1 MMKNG
6 GGQWDW
12 IGLKYEGDLTGYT
25 KMVAEIIGPAG
36 AKFTFKV
43 NDKVEKPADGTGE
56 LVHVE
61 FDLPT
66 DFTWDAAKQT
76 MIMFPDFAAPG
87 VGNEFTIT
95 KLELQGEGKTAI
107 DLLTTKITVSNEY
120 VQACRDLVLTK
131 PTTNT
136 NAWDCV
142 IISLPGD
149 YAKYQGVQY
158 TVKGTAGE
166 KLLVKVNDQFES
178 WVTLDG
184 KAQTGLAP
192 LSGEFNASKAAV
204 VLFPNGETAGTGN
217 PIVVSQLVFVPP
229 LTEHAGTAAD
239 PYTVEDALKLGA
251 TLAESGYG
259 KNGEVVEMWVKGFVV
274 DQGRDVGTS
283 SNNIKLASTA
293 NGQTTLLIFKVD
305 ETADIKDVRLGDEV
319 VIKGFLMNWS
329 GTIEVSSSKVD
340 GSDVN
345 PVFVSCTRGTNA
357 ITVASDSS
365 DKATVTDLSAQS
377 GLNGSTFTFK
387 VEVTSGFQISA
398 VKVNGEKVEAADG
411 VYSGIV
417 SGPTSISV
425 ETVEAGA
432 AVPQEAT
439 LEYKDSTTTTNMG
452 EGNNAT
458 IVNLNAELFNV
469 AADKG
474 TNNNFPGLNK
484 ALDVRVYKG
493 NSMTIAIA
501 SGYTIK
507 SIKINFLSGY
517 AANAVIEVNGVAVTG
532 EAGVYAINA
541 SSFVLKHSEASN
553 DQVRFSSIVITYVE
567 GDAPQPAPVLS
578 SVKYDGAKQG
588 TFEKQQDGTYLA
600 RVELGAWNRISFAL
614 VYSDASEIVLWYDNT
629 TFTGLIQD
637 EATTGDQWDGKL
649 YHEAD
654 DGKRWMPGQASGY
667 TFRYNPETHTMAVS
681 TYIPGGELRYGGA
694 KEGKFV
700 KNESGLYVATLEL
713 GAWNRVSFALIDED
727 GNATDLWYDNTT
739 FTGLIQDEATTGDQW
754 DGKLYHEADD
764 GKRWM
769 PGQAAGYKFTYNP
782 ETHTMN
788 VSQYIPGGEL
798 RYGGE
803 KEGTFTKGEDNLL
816 TATVSL
822 TQWKRISFALVDEDG
837 NATALWYDNTT
848 FTGKIT
854 AADKEGDQW
863 DGSLYHES
871 GDGQRWMPGEGPERT
886 YRFTYN
892 PETRTMNVELL
903 DVTAPVITISD
914 AVMQALAAKEFWEGA
929 NEQATFAAFM
939 QGISAN
945 DDTDGAITVTQE
957 MINLGGL
964 NPANLVGGDY
974 TITITVKDAAGNEAK
989 KEVKIH
995 VKKYANENLFADHPG
1010 SDTAYNSTKWTR
1022 ENYKNDQW
1030 NVISGQMNAR
1040 TKDGV
1045 KVVNMVN
1052 GYSVPMRFTYN
1063 KDGAALGVANKLTF
1077 KVGNYYTGATAMS
1090 VKVKLVLVNGTEVFI
1105 AGDANNWAT
1114 IPVTQGLIDQE
1125 LTFDTAE
1132 VKSVVFVTRSTN
1144 NGSTYLY
1151 VGNCVLGYEEP
1162 SSSPAAFQLTNLNV
1176 AAPEFTSNHIEGAG
1190 VHMWVDP
1197 ASIGLTMENW
1207 GTVTK
1212 EVSATAE
1219 GYTIGEHFL
1228 SDPSANAVRC
1238 FVTLDHAP
1246 AADEIITLN
1255 VTITIDGH
1263 AYQAAVAF
1271 QNGALAQ

>member
-1 MMKNG
+1 MMKTG

-12 IGLKYEGDLTGYT
+12 VGLKTSADLTGYT
-25 KMVAEIIGPAG
+25 KMVAEITGPAG

-43 NDKVEKPADGTGE
+43 NDKVEVAADGTGE
-56 LVHVE
+56 LVQVE
-61 FDLPT
+61 WTAPA

-107 DLLTTKITVSNEY
+107 DLLAANITLSNEY

-136 NAWDCV
+136 NEWDCV
-142 IISLPGD
+142 IISLAGD
-149 YAKYQGVQY
+149 YAKYKGVQY

-204 VLFPNGETAGTGN
+204 VLFPNGETAGSGN

-340 GSDVN
+340 GADVN

-398 VKVNGEKVEAADG
+398 VKVNGETVEAADG

-425 ETVEAGA
+425 ETVEAGE

-452 EGNNAT
+452 EGNNAA
-458 IVNLNAELFNV
+458 IVNLDANLFTV
-469 AADKG
+469 TATKG
-474 TNNNFPGLNK
+474 SNNNFPGLNK

-517 AANAVIEVNGVAVTG
+517 AANAVVEVNGAAVTG

-553 DQVRFSSIVITYVE
+553 DQVRFSSMVITYVE
-567 GDAPQPAPVLS
+567 GEPQPQPQPQTEKHIFNASELTAGDITEDVVVAEYFKLHATSGKKLTVDANNKSIDGLTLTQRLKFGGASGAFGTERYIEFTAAENAKIKVYAIS
-578 SVKYDGAKQG
+578 SSSSDSTRRLALFNENGVMLQAHAVDGAAIACY
-588 TFEKQQDGTYLA
+588 TYEVVAGKYFFGCPDNAVNVYYIEVEEGVEDPYANVDLLA
-600 RVELGAWNRISFAL
+600 DL
-614 VYSDASEIVLWYDNT
+614 
-629 TFTGLIQD
+629 
-637 EATTGDQWDGKL
+637 
-649 YHEAD
+649 
-654 DGKRWMPGQASGY
+654 PASGSDY
-667 TFRYNPETHTMAVS
+667 T
-681 TYIPGGELRYGGA
+681 
-694 KEGKFV
+694 
-700 KNESGLYVATLEL
+700 
-713 GAWNRVSFALIDED
+713 
-727 GNATDLWYDNTT
+727 
-739 FTGLIQDEATTGDQW
+739 
-754 DGKLYHEADD
+754 
-764 GKRWM
+764 
-769 PGQAAGYKFTYNP
+769 
-782 ETHTMN
+782 
-788 VSQYIPGGEL
+788 
-798 RYGGE
+798 
-803 KEGTFTKGEDNLL
+803 
-816 TATVSL
+816 
-822 TQWKRISFALVDEDG
+822 
-837 NATALWYDNTT
+837 
-848 FTGKIT
+848 
-854 AADKEGDQW
+854 
-863 DGSLYHES
+863 
-871 GDGQRWMPGEGPERT
+871 
-886 YRFTYN
+886 
-892 PETRTMNVELL
+892 
-903 DVTAPVITISD
+903 
-914 AVMQALAAKEFWEGA
+914 
-929 NEQATFAAFM
+929 
-939 QGISAN
+939 SAN
-945 DDTDGAITVTQE
+945 WKVEKYSTEWTVLTDTQMRSRTSNAGVRV
-957 MINLGGL
+957 
-964 NPANLVGGDY
+964 ANM
-974 TITITVKDAAGNEAK
+974 
-989 KEVKIH
+989 
-995 VKKYANENLFADHPG
+995 
-1010 SDTAYNSTKWTR
+1010 S
-1022 ENYKNDQW
+1022 
-1030 NVISGQMNAR
+1030 
-1040 TKDGV
+1040 
-1045 KVVNMVN
+1045 N
-1052 GYSVPMRFTYN
+1052 GYGMTMRFTFST
-1063 KDGAALGVANKLTF
+1063 GQSLGIANTLSL
-1077 KVGNYYTGATAMS
+1077 KVGNYWSNAENMS
-1090 VKVKLVLVNGTEVFI
+1090 VKIKVVDVNGNETFI
-1105 AGDANNWAT
+1105 LGDANNWVT
-1114 IPVTQGLIDQE
+1114 IPKTEDVVPQTI
-1125 LTFDTAE
+1125 TFSDTE
-1132 VKSVVFVTRSTN
+1132 VKAVVFITKSSV
-1144 NGSTYLY
+1144 NGSTFLY
-1151 VGNCVLGYEEP
+1151 IGDVHLTHEEP
-1162 SSSPAAFQLTNLNV
+1162 
-1176 AAPEFTSNHIEGAG
+1176 APS
-1190 VHMWVDP
+1190 
-1197 ASIGLTMENW
+1197 
-1207 GTVTK
+1207 
-1212 EVSATAE
+1212 
-1219 GYTIGEHFL
+1219 
-1228 SDPSANAVRC
+1228 PSAN
-1238 FVTLDHAP
+1238 
-1246 AADEIITLN
+1246 N
-1255 VTITIDGH
+1255 
-1263 AYQAAVAF
+1263 
-1271 QNGALAQ
+1271 

>member
-12 IGLKYEGDLTGYT
+12 VGLKTSADLTGYT
-25 KMVAEIIGPAG
+25 KMVAEITGPAG

-43 NDKVEKPADGTGE
+43 NDKVEVAADGTGE
-56 LVHVE
+56 LVQVE
-61 FDLPT
+61 WTAPA

-107 DLLTTKITVSNEY
+107 DLLAANITLSNEY

-136 NAWDCV
+136 NEWDCV
-142 IISLPGD
+142 IISLAGD

-204 VLFPNGETAGTGN
+204 VLFPNGETAGSGN
-217 PIVVSQLVFVPP
+217 PIIISQLVFVPP

-340 GSDVN
+340 GADVN

-398 VKVNGEKVEAADG
+398 VKVNGETVEAADG

-425 ETVEAGA
+425 ETVEAGE

-452 EGNNAT
+452 EGNNAA
-458 IVNLNAELFNV
+458 IVNLDANLFTV
-469 AADKG
+469 TADKG
-474 TNNNFPGLNK
+474 SNNNFPGLNK

-507 SIKINFLSGY
+507 SIKINFLNNY

-567 GDAPQPAPVLS
+567 GDAPQPTTVKHIFNASELTIGDITEDAVVAEYFKLHATSGKKLTVDANNKSIDGLTLTQRLKFGGASGAFGTERYIEFTAAENAKIKVYAIS
-578 SVKYDGAKQG
+578 SSSGDSTRRLALFNENGVMLQAHAVDGAAIACYTYEVVAGKYFFGCPDNAVNVYYIEVEEGVELSATATLVGARVTGADNAKLVLNAETGLYEG
-588 TFEKQQDGTYLA
+588 TFAIA
-600 RVELGAWNRISFAL
+600 RQWGRAFFAE
-614 VYSDASEIVLWYDNT
+614 VYSDGTTVALTYNNATFSGDGILDAKAAGSPNNCQLYADSDEMVAAGEFCYGLATKCSYKATYNPTTKAVVVTVVEPDSELSGVRVAGDATADLTLNAETGVYEGQFTLSAIWKNVHFEKVFADGTVFTLKYANT
-629 TFTGLIQD
+629 TFAGDGIRPALQSATWTEVLYAETDNGSFFLSKAA
-637 EATTGDQWDGKL
+637 EATYDVAYNPQTKTLTVNIHVEDPYANVDL
-649 YHEAD
+649 LAD
-654 DGKRWMPGQASGY
+654 LPASG
-667 TFRYNPETHTMAVS
+667 S
-681 TYIPGGELRYGGA
+681 
-694 KEGKFV
+694 
-700 KNESGLYVATLEL
+700 
-713 GAWNRVSFALIDED
+713 D
-727 GNATDLWYDNTT
+727 
-739 FTGLIQDEATTGDQW
+739 
-754 DGKLYHEADD
+754 
-764 GKRWM
+764 
-769 PGQAAGYKFTYNP
+769 YK
-782 ETHTMN
+782 
-788 VSQYIPGGEL
+788 
-798 RYGGE
+798 
-803 KEGTFTKGEDNLL
+803 
-816 TATVSL
+816 
-822 TQWKRISFALVDEDG
+822 
-837 NATALWYDNTT
+837 
-848 FTGKIT
+848 
-854 AADKEGDQW
+854 
-863 DGSLYHES
+863 
-871 GDGQRWMPGEGPERT
+871 
-886 YRFTYN
+886 
-892 PETRTMNVELL
+892 
-903 DVTAPVITISD
+903 
-914 AVMQALAAKEFWEGA
+914 
-929 NEQATFAAFM
+929 
-939 QGISAN
+939 SAN
-945 DDTDGAITVTQE
+945 WKVEKYTD
-957 MINLGGL
+957 
-964 NPANLVGGDY
+964 
-974 TITITVKDAAGNEAK
+974 
-989 KEVKIH
+989 
-995 VKKYANENLFADHPG
+995 
-1010 SDTAYNSTKWTR
+1010 KWT
-1022 ENYKNDQW
+1022 ELTDT
-1030 NVISGQMNAR
+1030 QMRSRTSNA
-1040 TKDGV
+1040 GV
-1045 KVVNMVN
+1045 RVANMSN
-1052 GYSVPMRFTYN
+1052 GYGMTMRFTFST
-1063 KDGAALGVANKLTF
+1063 GQSLGIANTLSL
-1077 KVGNYYTGATAMS
+1077 KVGNYWSNAENMS
-1090 VKVKLVLVNGTEVFI
+1090 VKIKVVDVNGNETFI
-1105 AGDANNWAT
+1105 LGDANNWVT
-1114 IPVTQGLIDQE
+1114 IPKTEDVVPQTI
-1125 LTFDTAE
+1125 TFSDTE
-1132 VKSVVFVTRSTN
+1132 VKAVVFITKSSV
-1144 NGSTYLY
+1144 NGGTFLY
-1151 VGNCVLGYEEP
+1151 IGDVHLTYEEP
-1162 SSSPAAFQLTNLNV
+1162 
-1176 AAPEFTSNHIEGAG
+1176 APS
-1190 VHMWVDP
+1190 
-1197 ASIGLTMENW
+1197 
-1207 GTVTK
+1207 
-1212 EVSATAE
+1212 
-1219 GYTIGEHFL
+1219 
-1228 SDPSANAVRC
+1228 PSAN
-1238 FVTLDHAP
+1238 
-1246 AADEIITLN
+1246 N
-1255 VTITIDGH
+1255 
-1263 AYQAAVAF
+1263 
-1271 QNGALAQ
+1271 